1 MRDIFKG
8 FMLLRFIGFLA
19 LVIVVAVVLGIR
31 SLARGQTAVG
41 AAILAAAV
49 LLAVAVGS
57 LVAHRGGSRPR

>member
-8 FMLLRFIGFLA
+8 FMLLRFIGFLV
-19 LVIVVAVVLGIR
+19 LVIVVALVVGIR
-31 SLARGQTAVG
+31 SLARGQSAAG
-41 AAILAAAV
+41 AAILAFAV

>member
-8 FMLLRFIGFLA
+8 FMLLRFIGFLV
-19 LVIVVAVVLGIR
+19 LVIVVALVVGIR
-31 SLARGQTAVG
+31 SLARGQSAAG

-49 LLAVAVGS
+49 LLALAVGS